1 MLCGVEIDSSPR
13 LEGTS
18 DADVA
23 LHAVIDAMLGAAALG
38 DLGDHFPSSDA
49 RWEGA
54 DSGELAGIAKR
65 EVEDAGFSVA
75 AIDVTIICESVR
87 IAPHRGAMRERLGE
101 LLGVE
106 ISAVSVKA
114 TSSDGLG
121 FTGRGEGIA
130 SAAVVTLEPSAQP

>member
-101 LLGVE
+101 LLGVD